1 MCRNYTLRLL
11 PSEEETEA
19 QITNMLTSGGNSRDD
34 IQNRNA
40 DYHDKHGLE
49 GTNVLINIMDLLG
62 L

>member
-1 MCRNYTLRLL
+1 
-11 PSEEETEA
+11 
-19 QITNMLTSGGNSRDD
+19 MLTSGGNSRDD

-40 DYHDKHGLE
+40 DYHEKHGLE